1 MRLKYKELFEKAIY
15 ALIESNGGSL
25 EQALDDMK
33 ITDEKT
39 REAIADELDWY
50 DEVDDE
56 EDADEDDDDLDLDEW
71 LDERGLDTREK
82 VQEYIRNLMD
92 VYEQEPGDLTHEETE
107 VLRRSGAIDD

>member
-25 EQALDDMK
+25 EQALDDMHVK
-33 ITDEKT
+33 DEDTRKAIT
-39 REAIADELDWY
+39 DELDWN
-50 DEVDDE
+50 DEVDEE
-56 EDADEDDDDLDLDEW
+56 EDEDEDDFNLDDW

-92 VYEQEPGDLTHEETE
+92 VYEQEPGDLTEEE
-107 VLRRSGAIDD
+107 MKVLRCSGAIDD